1 MLRREK
7 ASFCTFNRVKTH
19 RPCTFLL
26 WLQLLCAQK
35 ADSNS
40 LFQRRLLSVKE
51 IIMSQLERRTLPY
64 HMLYLSPACHG
75 KLQYGIYGFST
86 IQDLKKCNAAK
97 SLFSKKL
104 QPVDTLTLF
113 LTELSDHKKITQ

>member
-7 ASFCTFNRVKTH
+7 ASFCTLNRVKTH

-26 WLQLLCAQK
+26 WLQLLHAQK

-64 HMLYLSPACHG
+64 SHAIFVTCVSWEVAIWHLWFLYNTRF
-75 KLQYGIYGFST
+75 K
-86 IQDLKKCNAAK
+86 
-97 SLFSKKL
+97 
-104 QPVDTLTLF
+104 
-113 LTELSDHKKITQ
+113 EM